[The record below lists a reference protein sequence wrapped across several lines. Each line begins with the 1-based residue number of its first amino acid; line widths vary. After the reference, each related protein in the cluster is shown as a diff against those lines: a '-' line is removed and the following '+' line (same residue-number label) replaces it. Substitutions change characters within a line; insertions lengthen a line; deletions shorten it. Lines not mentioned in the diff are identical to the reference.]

1 MNYQQIKQLDDEYG
15 AKTFARYPVAIER
28 GQGAEL
34 YDTEGKRYIDF
45 GAGIAVNIFG
55 ANDEE
60 WKQAVIA
67 QLNKI
72 QHVSNLYYNEAQA
85 KLSELICTKA
95 GARRVFF
102 SNSGAEANECAFKAA
117 RKYSYLKYG
126 AGRNKIVALKNSFH
140 GRTLF
145 TLTATGQDAFHR
157 YYDPFVGGVAIAG
170 CDLESVKKAAGRDC
184 CAVVI
189 ECVQGESGVTELP
202 AAFVKAL
209 SEFCRE
215 NDILLIVDE
224 VQTGLGR
231 TGKFFAYEH
240 YGVAPDLVTTAK
252 GIAGGLPL
260 GACLFYEKTQ
270 DVYAPGDHG
279 STFGGNPVACAG
291 SHSILSRIT
300 EEFLLEVQGKSAY
313 MRAKLKGF
321 DGVAGVTG
329 LGLMIGLDLK
339 EKTAKQ
345 VAQDCLQ
352 KGLLVL
358 TAHERLRIVPPLN
371 LTKTQMDEGLSI
383 LKEVLK

>member
-126 AGRNKIVALKNSFH
+126 AGRNKIEI
-140 GRTLF
+140 GR
-145 TLTATGQDAFHR
+145 A
-157 YYDPFVGGVAIAG
+157 
-170 CDLESVKKAAGRDC
+170 S
-184 CAVVI
+184 
-189 ECVQGESGVTELP
+189 
-202 AAFVKAL
+202 
-209 SEFCRE
+209 CRE
-215 NDILLIVDE
+215 RV
-224 VQTGLGR
+224 
-231 TGKFFAYEH
+231 
-240 YGVAPDLVTTAK
+240 
-252 GIAGGLPL
+252 
-260 GACLFYEKTQ
+260 
-270 DVYAPGDHG
+270 
-279 STFGGNPVACAG
+279 
-291 SHSILSRIT
+291 
-300 EEFLLEVQGKSAY
+300 
-313 MRAKLKGF
+313 
-321 DGVAGVTG
+321 
-329 LGLMIGLDLK
+329 
-339 EKTAKQ
+339 
-345 VAQDCLQ
+345 
-352 KGLLVL
+352 
-358 TAHERLRIVPPLN
+358 
-371 LTKTQMDEGLSI
+371 
-383 LKEVLK
+383 